1 MFYSAFTG
9 STSLGS
15 AAWSIAQMIYR
26 EFNMVGDVTALYI
39 SILNKFKQI
48 SSTLN
53 GDLSWNELGLI
64 IGDLSK
70 FLISIVP
77 TARISDLVAL
87 LWSSASIL

>member
-9 STSLGS
+9 STSLGN

-26 EFNMVGDVTALYI
+26 EFNVVGDVTALYI

-53 GDLSWNELGLI
+53 GDISWNELGLI

-77 TARISDLVAL
+77 TARLSDLVTL
-87 LWSSASIL
+87 LWSSSSIL